1 MINYGSVNTHHPL
14 NPSIHAG
21 LEIFGKEVAMM
32 NGLTLVCIAIVIF
45 AFAYLFYGRW
55 LVKTWGIEPDA
66 KTPAYRFEDG
76 RAFAP
81 ASRFTVFAHQ
91 FSSITGAGR
100 VTGPIIAAMFGWVP
114 AFLWIIVGGIFFGAV
129 HDFTALYASV
139 RNDGKSMGKIIEQY
153 VGKTG
158 CKMFLLFSWLFSL
171 LVIAAFSD
179 IMASTFNGFSKTGEL
194 LGPKAAAGSIS
205 TLYVF
210 VAMVFGWAV
219 RRFHIGGVKEVI
231 LALICMV
238 AMIAVGIANPF
249 FASRT
254 SWLYATY
261 AYCFIASVLPM
272 WLLIQPRDYLSVF
285 LLLGMILAGVVGILV
300 GNPTINMPAFKGFT
314 VANRP
319 LFPILFVTI
328 ACGAVSGFHSL
339 VSSGTS
345 SKTISNEKDML
356 PVGYGAMLI
365 ESVLGVVSL
374 VIACSV
380 AVNGALPKATPF
392 AIFGSAIGRYFS
404 IFGIPP
410 YVSNCIVTMCI
421 SALAMTT
428 IDAVTRIGRMMLQE
442 LLSEY
447 DSNDAKFL
455 SNTYVA
461 TIVTL
466 IPSYLLCL
474 GGYLNIWPLF
484 GAANQLLSA
493 LVLIA
498 LAVFLRTTGRKSWM
512 LYIPMTFMFVVT
524 MSALCLSLYGIY
536 GKLMAGTFVL
546 MVDGLQLVVALA
558 LMFLALMV
566 VKHCGKEL
574 VGDTAKSQ
582 TAQ

>member
-14 NPSIHAG
+14 NPSIHAR

-76 RAFAP
+76 RDFAP

-91 FSSITGAGR
+91 FSSITGAGP

-129 HDFTALYASV
+129 QDFTALYASV

-194 LGPKAAAGSIS
+194 LGPNAAAGSIS

-447 DSNDAKFL
+447 DSNAAKFL

>member
-76 RAFAP
+76 RDFAP

-91 FSSITGAGR
+91 FSSITGAGP

-129 HDFTALYASV
+129 QDFTALYASV

-194 LGPKAAAGSIS
+194 LGPNAAAGSIS

-447 DSNDAKFL
+447 DSNAAKFL

-566 VKHCGKEL
+566 AKHCGKEL

>member
-1 MINYGSVNTHHPL
+1 
-14 NPSIHAG
+14 
-21 LEIFGKEVAMM
+21 MM

-45 AFAYLFYGRW
+45 ACAYLFYGRW

-76 RAFAP
+76 RDFAP

-91 FSSITGAGR
+91 FSSITGAGP
-100 VTGPIIAAMFGWVP
+100 VTGPIIAAMFGWLP

-129 HDFTALYASV
+129 QDFTALYASV

-194 LGPKAAAGSIS
+194 LGPNAAAGSIS

-210 VAMVFGWAV
+210 VAMVLGWAV
-219 RRFHIGGVKEVI
+219 RRFNISGVKEVV

-238 AMIAVGIANPF
+238 AMIAVGIANPL

-447 DSNDAKFL
+447 DSSAAKFL

-512 LYIPMTFMFVVT
+512 LYIPMTFMFIVT

-546 MVDGLQLVVALA
+546 MVDGLQLVVAVA

-574 VGDTAKSQ
+574 VGDAPKSQ

>member
-1 MINYGSVNTHHPL
+1 
-14 NPSIHAG
+14 
-21 LEIFGKEVAMM
+21 MM

-76 RAFAP
+76 RDFAP

-91 FSSITGAGR
+91 FSSITGAGP

-129 HDFTALYASV
+129 QDFTALYASV

-194 LGPKAAAGSIS
+194 LGPNAAAGSIS

-285 LLLGMILAGVVGILV
+285 LLLGMILAGVIGILV

-447 DSNDAKFL
+447 DSNAAKFL

-493 LVLIA
+493 LVLIT

>member
-1 MINYGSVNTHHPL
+1 VINYGSVNTHHPL

-45 AFAYLFYGRW
+45 ACAYLFYGRW

-76 RAFAP
+76 RDFAP

-91 FSSITGAGR
+91 FSSITGAGP
-100 VTGPIIAAMFGWVP
+100 VTGPIIAAMFGWLP

-129 HDFTALYASV
+129 QDFTALYASV

-194 LGPKAAAGSIS
+194 LGPNAAAGSIS

-219 RRFHIGGVKEVI
+219 RRFNISGVKEVV

-238 AMIAVGIANPF
+238 AMIAVGIANPL

-447 DSNDAKFL
+447 DSSAAKFL

-512 LYIPMTFMFVVT
+512 LYIPMTFMFIVT

-546 MVDGLQLVVALA
+546 MVDGLQLVVAVA

-574 VGDTAKSQ
+574 VGDAPKSQ

>member
-1 MINYGSVNTHHPL
+1 
-14 NPSIHAG
+14 
-21 LEIFGKEVAMM
+21 M
-32 NGLTLVCIAIVIF
+32 NGITMMIIAIVVLGG
-45 AFAYLFYGRW
+45 AYLLYGRY
-55 LVKTWGIEPDA
+55 LQNKWGIDPKA
-66 KTPAYRFEDG
+66 KTPAYEMEDG
-76 RAFAP
+76 VDYVP
-81 ASRFTVFAHQ
+81 ADTNVVFGHQ
-91 FSSITGAGR
+91 FASIAGAGPIN
-100 VTGPIIAAMFGWVP
+100 GPIQAAIFGWLPVM
-114 AFLWIIVGGIFFGAV
+114 LWILIGGVFFGAV
-129 HDFTALYASV
+129 QDFASMYASV
-139 RNDGKSMGKIIEQY
+139 KNKGRTIGYIIEAY
-153 VGKTG
+153 IGKLG
-158 CKMFLLFSWLFSL
+158 KKLFLLFCWLFCI
-171 LVIAAFSD
+171 LVVAAFAD
-179 IMASTFNGFSKTGEL
+179 VVAGTFNGFVANDAGAVTKVAANGAVATTSMLFIFEAVALGFFLKYTKFNKWINTAVAIL
-194 LGPKAAAGSIS
+194 LLVLAIALGLKFPV
-205 TLYVF
+205 YVSL
-210 VAMVFGWAV
+210 GTW
-219 RRFHIGGVKEVI
+219 HIIIFAYI
-231 LALICMV
+231 LV
-238 AMIAVGIANPF
+238 
-249 FASRT
+249 
-254 SWLYATY
+254 
-261 AYCFIASVLPM
+261 ASVAPV
-272 WLLIQPRDYLSVF
+272 WALLQPRDYLSVF

-447 DSNDAKFL
+447 DSNAAKFL

>member
-76 RAFAP
+76 RDFAP

-91 FSSITGAGR
+91 FSSITGAGP

-129 HDFTALYASV
+129 QDFTALYASV

-194 LGPKAAAGSIS
+194 LGPNAAAGSIS

-447 DSNDAKFL
+447 DSSAAKFL

-484 GAANQLLSA
+484 GAANQLSA

>member
-55 LVKTWGIEPDA
+55 RVKTWGIEPDA

-76 RAFAP
+76 RDFAP

-91 FSSITGAGR
+91 FSSITGAGP
-100 VTGPIIAAMFGWVP
+100 VTGPIIAAMFGWAP

-129 HDFTALYASV
+129 QDFTALYASV

-194 LGPKAAAGSIS
+194 LGPNAAAGSIS

-285 LLLGMILAGVVGILV
+285 LLLCMILAGVVGILV

-319 LFPILFVTI
+319 LFPILFVAI

-447 DSNDAKFL
+447 DSNAAKFL

>member
-76 RAFAP
+76 RDFAP

-91 FSSITGAGR
+91 FSSITGAGP

-114 AFLWIIVGGIFFGAV
+114 AFLWIIVGGIFFGAGQ
-129 HDFTALYASV
+129 DFTALYASV

-194 LGPKAAAGSIS
+194 LGPNAAAGSIS

-238 AMIAVGIANPF
+238 AMVAVGIANPF

-447 DSNDAKFL
+447 DSNAAKFL

>member
-1 MINYGSVNTHHPL
+1 
-14 NPSIHAG
+14 
-21 LEIFGKEVAMM
+21 MM

-76 RAFAP
+76 RDFAP

-91 FSSITGAGR
+91 FSSITGAGP

-129 HDFTALYASV
+129 QDFTALYASV

-194 LGPKAAAGSIS
+194 LGPNAAAGSIS

-374 VIACSV
+374 VFACSV

-447 DSNDAKFL
+447 DSNAAKFL

>member
-1 MINYGSVNTHHPL
+1 
-14 NPSIHAG
+14 
-21 LEIFGKEVAMM
+21 MM

-66 KTPAYRFEDG
+66 KTPAYRLEDG
-76 RAFAP
+76 RDFAP

-91 FSSITGAGR
+91 FSSITGAGP

-129 HDFTALYASV
+129 QDFTALYASV

-194 LGPKAAAGSIS
+194 LGPNAAAGSIS

-447 DSNDAKFL
+447 DSNAAKFL